1 MVLLCGIVVVFEVMT
16 EAVED
21 LVEAVVVE
29 LLAEGVKIPI
39 KEVGVVEGL
48 VEALE
53 EFWGGLSWGAI
64 VLCRPRAPNG

>member
-1 MVLLCGIVVVFEVMT
+1 MVLAVVFEVMT

-29 LLAEGVKIPI
+29 LLAKIPI

-48 VEALE
+48 VELLE
-53 EFWGGLSWGAI
+53 EFRGGIWGAI